1 MQKQIVIKIVTAI
14 IGIVLL
20 CALFIPA
27 NLSGTRDFEML
38 GVENLDEHQQYENLL
53 PMIAPGEH
61 WRITVNHLLQHT
73 YYYYGYPFFFVSG
86 VSLIA
91 AHSLG
96 MPQAV
101 HLDVL
106 LLRELS
112 VLFSVLAIWL
122 VVYLTI
128 GFRRRWESA
137 VLFLFI
143 FTLPSVV
150 ENNLWWHP
158 DALALLCVIAT
169 LVFLLKDAY
178 RFKRYFYL
186 AAFTCGLATAIKLVG
201 LFFGPTIAV
210 YVLIAVITKRLTWVK
225 AVLAGIVF
233 TVVMAATFVVSN
245 PFLIHPADRLQYIT
259 TQQEQIGRL
268 GDGWVVRSSA
278 FDWFAIYGERFAFI
292 GIWALALVGLVWCIV
307 QKKDAQKKLAGIL
320 VVTWSVPYAIYL
332 WFSVGLVSWKYVLPI
347 AIPVLAFTTIGINI
361 AWQASKV
368 VLWKRW
374 LLIIFLAVCIVGQG
388 WVIGTSIKIYRE
400 QLLFEE
406 NNPSLQFYNDVVAQ
420 NIVSA
425 TEQQVLYHD
434 WAIYFANTPN
444 VESRQKFGV
453 FNYNDINL
461 YHPDVILLSKDVMN
475 SYLDPTQQYVEDDIQ
490 EIQKFYTDV
499 KNNTVT
505 GYTIV
510 FQNDFGI
517 ALVQQPN

>member
-1 MQKQIVIKIVTAI
+1 MQKQIVIKILSAI

-53 PMIAPGEH
+53 PMITPGEN

-96 MPQAV
+96 MSQTV

-158 DALALLCVIAT
+158 DALTVLCVIAT

-178 RFKRYFYL
+178 RFKHYFYL
-186 AAFTCGLATAIKLVG
+186 AAFTCGIATAIKLVG
-201 LFFGPTIAV
+201 LFFAPTIAV
-210 YVLIAVITKRLTWVK
+210 YLLMAAFTKRLTWVK
-225 AVLAGIVF
+225 AVLAGIGF
-233 TVVMAATFVVSN
+233 TVVMFITFVASN

-292 GIWALALVGLVWCIV
+292 GIWALALVGLMWCII
-307 QKKDAQKKLAGIL
+307 QKKDDKKKLAGIL
-320 VVTWSVPYAIYL
+320 VFTWAVPYAIYL

-347 AIPVLAFTTIGINI
+347 AIPVLAFTTIGINV

-368 VLWKRW
+368 ILWKRC
-374 LLIIFLAVCIVGQG
+374 LLIAFLAICAVGQG
-388 WVIGTSIKIYRE
+388 LVIRNSINIYRE
-400 QLLFEE
+400 QLLFEDE
-406 NNPSLQFYNDVVAQ
+406 HPSLQFYNDLMKQ
-420 NIVSA
+420 DIVST
-425 TEQQVLYHD
+425 TEQQLVYND
-434 WAIYFANTPN
+434 WAIYFPSTPN
-444 VESRQKFGV
+444 IESYQKFGV

-475 SYLDPTQQYVEDDIQ
+475 SYLDPSQQYVADDIQ
-490 EIQKFYTDV
+490 DIQKFYTDV
-499 KNNTVT
+499 RNNTVT

-510 FQNDFGI
+510 FQNEFGI
-517 ALVQQPN
+517 TLVQQPN